1 MKTLKTLVSVKNIKG
16 ASFVGIKGY
25 ENSKGEISDFTLLAN
40 ISYYNMLVND
50 LKKLV
55 ELDLTNLFAKYENLE
70 LVQKPYN
77 ELLESYTKRLSD
89 EQTKET
95 LLALG
100 DSTIKR
106 SVAQS
111 EVYVNLGNG
120 LRVNKDTNELHVYGL
135 VARKKVIKSIEYKEV
150 KSRLNTIIKNEITK
164 LANLRSDKF
173 RNFIVGNIDE
183 IKINGMIIK

>member
-40 ISYYNMLVND
+40 ISYNNMLVND

-55 ELDLTNLFAKYENLE
+55 ELDLTNLFEKYNDLD
-70 LVQKPYN
+70 LVQKPYK
-77 ELLESYTKRLSD
+77 ELLDSYTKRLSD
-89 EQTKET
+89 KPTKET

-100 DSTIKR
+100 DSTIVR

-120 LRVNKDTNELHVYGL
+120 LRINKETNELHVYGL

-150 KSRLNTIIKNEITK
+150 KSKLNTIIKNEISK
-164 LANLRSDKF
+164 LANLRSHKF

-183 IKINGMIIK
+183 IKVNGMIIK

>member
-135 VARKKVIKSIEYKEV
+135 VARKKVIKSIEYK
-150 KSRLNTIIKNEITK
+150 KSKVDLTQLSKMK
-164 LANLRSDKF
+164 LLSWQ
-173 RNFIVGNIDE
+173 I
-183 IKINGMIIK
+183 